1 MFNPEK
7 LLGQLMGDAM
17 SGQLGG
23 GKRKHKRSG
32 GLGGLLGGGGGG
44 GLGGL
49 LGGGGSRGGLG
60 GMMGGMSGGTK
71 AKLGLGLLGIAVAAY
86 QHYQQ
91 QPQAAPQPVMGGA
104 MPPPLPASAGPGVP
118 PPPPPAT
125 APSPAR
131 VEHAMHLLRAMIT
144 AAHADGLIDAGER
157 EAILGRARDAGL
169 DAESLQ
175 ALDAEIRA
183 PLTLEQL
190 AVRTPAA
197 QRAEVYAAA
206 LIAITAD
213 TAQERDF
220 LDRLAGQLE
229 LDAEARADIHA
240 QLGVVAA
247 D

>member
-1 MFNPEK
+1 MFNPEQ

-32 GLGGLLGGGGGG
+32 GLGGLLGGSGSGGM
-44 GLGGL
+44 LGGL
-49 LGGGGSRGGLG
+49 
-60 GMMGGMSGGTK
+60 SGGTK

-86 QHYQQ
+86 QHYQK
-91 QPQAAPQPVMGGA
+91 PAAPQAVMGGA
-104 MPPPLPASAGPGVP
+104 MPPPPPASSMP
-118 PPPPPAT
+118 PPPPPAS

-157 EAILGRARDAGL
+157 EAILGRARQGGL
-169 DAESLQ
+169 DAESLE

-190 AVRTPAA
+190 AVRTPASL
-197 QRAEVYAAA
+197 RAEVYAAA

-213 TAQERDF
+213 TAEERAF
-220 LDRLAGQLE
+220 LDRLAAQLT
-229 LDAEARADIHA
+229 LDAAARADIHA
-240 QLGVVAA
+240 QLGVDAPA
-247 D
+247 

>member
-23 GKRKHKRSG
+23 GKRKHRRSG
-32 GLGGLLGGGGGG
+32 GLGGLRGGGSGGG

-49 LGGGGSRGGLG
+49 LGGGSGRGGLG

-91 QPQAAPQPVMGGA
+91 PQAAPQPVMGSA
-104 MPPPLPASAGPGVP
+104 MPPPLPAAGSATP
-118 PPPPPAT
+118 PPPPPA

-144 AAHADGLIDAGER
+144 AAHADGLIDTSER

-169 DAESLQ
+169 DAENLQ

-190 AVRTPAA
+190 AVRTPAS

-213 TAQERDF
+213 TEHEREF
-220 LDRLAGQLE
+220 LARLAGQLE
-229 LDAEARADIHA
+229 LDDAARADIHA
-240 QLGVVAA
+240 QLGVDAPA
-247 D
+247 